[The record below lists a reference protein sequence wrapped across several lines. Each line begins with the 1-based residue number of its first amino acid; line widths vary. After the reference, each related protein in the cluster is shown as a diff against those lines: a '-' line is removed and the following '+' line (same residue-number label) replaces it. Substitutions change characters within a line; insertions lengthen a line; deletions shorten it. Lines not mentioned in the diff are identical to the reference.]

1 MGFSISAV
9 TIDRICPPCLINWMN
24 EGEARLGFTARL
36 LYGNN
41 TELLRVDRLLLD
53 EVLIVVAKR
62 FMRDTDGMF
71 LLLLRLFCVQC
82 WRVRGGSARIKCRT
96 AWRKGVPREVVATSM
111 VLVCMYEGEK
121 RNSID
126 DETTMKRMTILSITT
141 LAAALLR

>member
-111 VLVCMYEGEK
+111 VLVCMRERREIQSM
-121 RNSID
+121 N
-126 DETTMKRMTILSITT
+126 ETTMKRMTILSITT